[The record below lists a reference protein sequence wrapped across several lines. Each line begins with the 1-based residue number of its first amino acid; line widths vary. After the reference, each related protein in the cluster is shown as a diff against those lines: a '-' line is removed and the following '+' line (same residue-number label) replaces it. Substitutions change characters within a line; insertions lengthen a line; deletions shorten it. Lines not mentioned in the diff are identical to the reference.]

1 MERPPAEP
9 AICEDAADDARVKAC
24 APKVDAAAPTA
35 APAPAEPAKRRK
47 KQQTIGPGLVAEAPA
62 PAADEAAP
70 PAAFAF
76 EPVEPLTTL
85 QQRAVSTRLRG
96 AKAEERLAL
105 HAKLTADKV
114 PENLVA
120 EQVSA
125 LFAKQ
130 KAEAEAAVRAEMA
143 EAVAARAIVD
153 AVATKKSRAQPAYPA
168 ICEMS
173 DQAIIDEL
181 IHVWGY
187 KESTLRTSRNEWRAR
202 GSLACWL
209 RHERGEGMAGHP
221 APATYPTHY
230 GTAPP
235 AQSDP
240 STADV
245 PNEEAAAPISAS
257 ATQQSSLPVASGL
270 TERPAAPTP
279 RPPASAAR
287 RR

>member
-24 APKVDAAAPTA
+24 APEVDAAAPTA

-130 KAEAEAAVRAEMA
+130 KAEAEAAVRA
-143 EAVAARAIVD
+143 
-153 AVATKKSRAQPAYPA
+153 
-168 ICEMS
+168 
-173 DQAIIDEL
+173 
-181 IHVWGY
+181 
-187 KESTLRTSRNEWRAR
+187 
-202 GSLACWL
+202 
-209 RHERGEGMAGHP
+209 
-221 APATYPTHY
+221 
-230 GTAPP
+230 
-235 AQSDP
+235 
-240 STADV
+240 
-245 PNEEAAAPISAS
+245 
-257 ATQQSSLPVASGL
+257 
-270 TERPAAPTP
+270 
-279 RPPASAAR
+279 
-287 RR
+287 

>member
-1 MERPPAEP
+1 M
-9 AICEDAADDARVKAC
+9 
-24 APKVDAAAPTA
+24 
-35 APAPAEPAKRRK
+35 
-47 KQQTIGPGLVAEAPA
+47 
-62 PAADEAAP
+62 
-70 PAAFAF
+70 
-76 EPVEPLTTL
+76 
-85 QQRAVSTRLRG
+85 
-96 AKAEERLAL
+96 AL

-125 LFAKQ
+125 LFARQ

-153 AVATKKSRAQPAYPA
+153 AVATEKSRAQPAYPA

-221 APATYPTHY
+221 APATCRARHRRSRSLHRHCPTRGRCAGGHRR
-230 GTAPP
+230 G
-235 AQSDP
+235 
-240 STADV
+240 
-245 PNEEAAAPISAS
+245 E
-257 ATQQSSLPVASGL
+257 SSLPVAAGL
-270 TERPAAPTP
+270 TGDPPRRRRDPQRRRRRAEARKQPLDAAAPAP
-279 RPPASAAR
+279 LGRAAPGSI
-287 RR
+287 